1 MKEKA
6 WKSSISGK
14 IPWRREWPPTP
25 VFLHGKSQRSL
36 VSYESMGLQK
46 SPHMTEQIN
55 SSSSSNGV
63 LNGTVQYGNQG
74 EETVKRL
81 EVGRDPQGRG

>member
-1 MKEKA
+1 M
-6 WKSSISGK
+6 
-14 IPWRREWPPTP
+14 
-25 VFLHGKSQRSL
+25 
-36 VSYESMGLQK
+36 SYESMGLQK

-63 LNGTVQYGNQG
+63 LNGTVQNGNQG